1 MSMFQVAKRQDAKPK
16 QLRKQGMLP
25 MALVER
31 THETVLIQAPVAQL
45 REAMGRLDSHGRMEF
60 QMEGSSATRRAIV
73 KHIEQD
79 VLRHELIHVTLQ
91 EVADDD
97 LVKMDV
103 PVVASGHAD
112 LGEGVSLTPITD
124 HLKVRG
130 KMSAIPERIE
140 VDVTNLAVG
149 DHVAASDICL
159 PEGVDLLSPADATL
173 FTVSIIREE
182 PAEMGLTEEEAPAE
196 VPATEA

>member
-1 MSMFQVAKRQDAKPK
+1 MSMFQVAKREAAKPK

-31 THETVLIQAPVAQL
+31 THETVLIQAPVNSL
-45 REAMGRLDSHGRMEF
+45 REAMARLDSHGRMEF
-60 QMEGSSATRRAIV
+60 QMEGSTTTRRAIV

-79 VLRHELIHVTLQ
+79 ALRHELIHVTLQ

-103 PVVASGHAD
+103 PVVATGHAD
-112 LGEGVSLTPITD
+112 LGEGVSLTTITD

-140 VDVTNLAVG
+140 VEVTNLAVG
-149 DHVAASDICL
+149 DHVAAGDIAL

-173 FTVSIIREE
+173 FTVSIIRDE
-182 PAEMGLTEEEAPAE
+182 PAETGLVEEEAPAE
-196 VPATEA
+196 TPATEE